1 MAADVDYDWNLR
13 IRLAEHGIYKSSE
26 LRPLLAEHGIRLSDS
41 QVWRLITGR
50 PERLNLN
57 LLAVLCELLG
67 CTPNELIT
75 VRTVDQ
81 RASLDKAAS
90 GDHSIAEI
98 VPAKARIRTR
108 STDRRT

>member
-13 IRLAEHGIYKSSE
+13 IRLAEHGIYKAAE

-41 QVWRLITGR
+41 QIWRLMTGR
-50 PERLNLN
+50 PERLNLK
-57 LLAVLCELLG
+57 LLVVLCELLG

-75 VRTVDQ
+75 VRAAEQ
-81 RASLDKAAS
+81 RASLDKAAT
-90 GDHSIAEI
+90 GDHSIAGI

-108 STDRRT
+108 PTDRRA